1 MTWRTRKAR
10 IVAALTV
17 PVLLAAVPIGGVAGL
32 TLNWSASVPPGLYWT
47 LDRDPQKGELV
58 KVCPPDREPF
68 RTARERGYIT
78 GGSCPGNYEPM
89 LKRFLAAKGDR
100 IEIGQNGV
108 MVNGHALVNSAPRT
122 LDGKGRALPRVSL
135 DRVLSERE
143 ALVMT
148 DYPDSFDGRYAGPI
162 QRANL
167 VSAVR
172 PVLTW

>member
-1 MTWRTRKAR
+1 MTWGTRKAR
-10 IVAALTV
+10 IAAALAT
-17 PVLLAAVPIGGVAGL
+17 PLLLAAVPIGGVAGL

-47 LDRDPQKGELV
+47 LDRAPQKGELV

-68 RTARERGYIT
+68 RTARQRGYIT
-78 GGSCPGNYEPM
+78 GGNCPGNYEPM

-100 IEIGQNGV
+100 IEIGHEGV
-108 MVNGHALVNSAPRT
+108 AVNGRALPNSAPRPR
-122 LDGKGRALPRVSL
+122 DGKGRVLPRISL
-135 DRVLSERE
+135 DRVLGTRE

-162 QRANL
+162 ERTNL